1 MFSKYKKKI
10 LLSAVFGALIFL
22 GISLYADFDKLLG
35 ALGKF
40 NWFYFPLIL
49 GLSFLNYVARFYKWE
64 YYLKILKIKVAPLLS
79 FKIFLSAFVMSVTP
93 GKMGEV
99 LKSYL
104 LKEETG
110 TPVAKSAPI
119 IIAERITDFISIIII
134 CIMGAYVFDYGR
146 AIIIGVGIFFIAVTL
161 ILSFQKLSLAII
173 NSLERIKFISKY
185 VHRIH
190 IAYESIYQLVK
201 IKPLVIAVG
210 MSIVAWGFE
219 CLGFYYVLQ
228 IFSSTSNIETSL
240 LTASFIYCF
249 STLVGAI
256 AMLPGGLGATEA
268 TLTGLLIIL
277 KIPKD
282 VSAAST
288 IIIRVAT
295 LWFAVVVGIFA
306 VYFYNKHSKH
316 RLDELDETA
325 IDNSQI

>member
-22 GISLYADFDKLLG
+22 GISHCADFDKLLG

-295 LWFAVVVGIFA
+295 LWFAVVVGIIA

-316 RLDELDETA
+316 RLDELDETV
-325 IDNSQI
+325 IDSSQT

>member
-22 GISLYADFDKLLG
+22 GISFYADFDKLIG

-40 NWFYFPLIL
+40 NWFFFPLIL
-49 GLSFLNYVARFYKWE
+49 SLSFLNYVARFYKWE
-64 YYLKILKIKVAPLLS
+64 YYLKILNIKVAPLLS

-110 TPVAKSAPI
+110 TPIAKSAPI

-146 AIIIGVGIFFIAVTL
+146 SVIIGVGIFFIAVTL
-161 ILSFQKLSLAII
+161 ILSYQKLSLAII
-173 NSLERIKFISKY
+173 NSLERIKFLSKH
-185 VHRIH
+185 VHRLH
-190 IAYESIYQLVK
+190 VAYDSIYQLVK
-201 IKPLVIAVG
+201 IKPLIIAIL
-210 MSIVAWGFE
+210 MSLVAWGFE
-219 CLGFYYVLQ
+219 CGGFYFVLK
-228 IFSSTSNIETSL
+228 IFSSTSNVETGF

-268 TLTGLLIIL
+268 TLTGLLIVL

-288 IIIRVAT
+288 IIIRIAT
-295 LWFAVVVGIFA
+295 LWFAVVVGIVA

-316 RLDELDETA
+316 KLDELDQSE
-325 IDNSQI
+325 

>member
-10 LLSAVFGALIFL
+10 LLSAAFGALIFL
-22 GISLYADFDKLLG
+22 GISLYADFDKLVS

-40 NWFYFPLIL
+40 NWWYFPLIL
-49 GLSFLNYVARFYKWE
+49 SLSFLNYIARFFKWE
-64 YYLKILKIKVAPLLS
+64 YYLKILQIKIAPLLS

-110 TPVAKSAPI
+110 TPIAKSAPI
-119 IIAERITDFISIIII
+119 IIAERITDFISIILI
-134 CIMGAYVFDYGR
+134 CILGAYFFDYGR
-146 AIIIGVGIFFIAVTL
+146 NVIIGVGIFFVAVTL
-161 ILSFQKLSLAII
+161 ILSFKKLSLTII
-173 NSLERIKFISKY
+173 DSLERIKFLSKH
-185 VHRIH
+185 VHKIH
-190 IAYESIYQLVK
+190 VAYESIYQLVK
-201 IKPLVIAVG
+201 IKPLILAVL
-210 MSIVAWGFE
+210 MSLVAWGFE
-219 CLGFYYVLQ
+219 CGGFYFVLK
-228 IFSSTSNIETSL
+228 IFSSTSGIDTNL

-268 TLTGLLIIL
+268 TLTGLLVIL

-295 LWFAVVVGIFA
+295 LWFAVVVGIVS

-316 RLDELDETA
+316 RLDELDSAELA
-325 IDNSQI
+325 E

>member
-22 GISLYADFDKLLG
+22 GISFYADFDKLVG

-40 NWFYFPLIL
+40 NWLFFPIIL
-49 GLSFLNYVARFYKWE
+49 GLSFLNYIARFFKWE
-64 YYLKILKIKVAPLLS
+64 YYLKILNIKVAPLLS

-110 TPVAKSAPI
+110 TPIAKSAPI

-134 CIMGAYVFDYGR
+134 CITGAYVFDYGR
-146 AIIIGVGIFFIAVTL
+146 SIIIGVGIFFIGVTL

-173 NSLERIKFISKY
+173 NSLERIKFISKH
-185 VHRIH
+185 VHKIH
-190 IAYESIYQLVK
+190 IAYDSIYQLVK
-201 IKPLVIAVG
+201 IKPL
-210 MSIVAWGFE
+210 IVAILISLAAWLFE
-219 CLGFYYVLQ
+219 CWGFYYVLK
-228 IFSSTSNIETSL
+228 IFSSTSNIETGF

-249 STLVGAI
+249 ATLVGAI

-268 TLTGLLIIL
+268 SMTGLLIIL

-295 LWFAVVVGIFA
+295 LWFAVVVGIIA

-316 RLDELDETA
+316 KLDEIELQ
-325 IDNSQI
+325 N

>member
-146 AIIIGVGIFFIAVTL
+146 VIIIGVGIFFIAVTL

-185 VHRIH
+185 VHRIR

-295 LWFAVVVGIFA
+295 LWFAVVVGIIA

-316 RLDELDETA
+316 RLDELDETV
-325 IDNSQI
+325 IDSSQT

>member
-10 LLSAVFGALIFL
+10 LLSAIFGAIIFL
-22 GISLYADFDKLLG
+22 GISIYADFDKLLE

-40 NWFYFPLIL
+40 NWYYFPLIL

-64 YYLKILKIKVAPLLS
+64 YYLWILKIKIAPLLS

-99 LKSYL
+99 LKSYML
-104 LKEETG
+104 REETG
-110 TPVAKSAPI
+110 TPVSKSAPI

-134 CIMGAYVFDYGR
+134 CILGAYVFDYGR
-146 AIIIGVGIFFIAVTL
+146 TIIIIMGIFFIAVTL
-161 ILSFQKLSLAII
+161 VLSFQKLSVAII
-173 NSLERIKFISKY
+173 NSLEKIKFISKH

-190 IAYESIYQLVK
+190 IAYDSIYRLVK
-201 IKPLVIAVG
+201 IKPLIIAVA
-210 MSIVAWGFE
+210 MSFVAWGFE

-240 LTASFIYCF
+240 LIASFIYCF

-256 AMLPGGLGATEA
+256 AMLPGGLGVTEA
-268 TLTGLLIIL
+268 TLTGMLIIL
-277 KIPKD
+277 NIPKD

-295 LWFAVVVGIFA
+295 LWFAVLVGIIA

-316 RLDELDETA
+316 KLDELDETA
-325 IDNSQI
+325 LNDSQN

>member
-10 LLSAVFGALIFL
+10 LLSAAFGALIFL
-22 GISLYADFDKLLG
+22 GISLYADFDKLVS

-40 NWFYFPLIL
+40 NWWYFPLIL
-49 GLSFLNYVARFYKWE
+49 SLSFLNYLARFFKWE

-110 TPVAKSAPI
+110 TPIAKSAPI

-134 CIMGAYVFDYGR
+134 CIVGAYFFDYGR
-146 AIIIGVGIFFIAVTL
+146 AIIIGVGIFFIGVTL

-173 NSLERIKFISKY
+173 DSLEKIKFISKH
-185 VHRIH
+185 VHKIH
-190 IAYESIYQLVK
+190 VAYESIYQLVK
-201 IKPLVIAVG
+201 MRPLVIAIL
-210 MSIVAWGFE
+210 MSLVAWGFE
-219 CLGFYYVLQ
+219 CGGFYFVLK

-256 AMLPGGLGATEA
+256 AMLPGGLGVTEA
-268 TLTGLLIIL
+268 SLTGLLIIL

-295 LWFAVVVGIFA
+295 LWFAVVVGVIA

-316 RLDELDETA
+316 RLDEIDETA
-325 IDNSQI
+325 LKD

>member
-64 YYLKILKIKVAPLLS
+64 YYLKILKIKVAPMLS
-79 FKIFLSAFVMSVTP
+79 FKIFLSSFVMSVTP

-295 LWFAVVVGIFA
+295 LWFAVVVGIIA

-316 RLDELDETA
+316 RLDELDETV
-325 IDNSQI
+325 IDSSQT

>member
-1 MFSKYKKKI
+1 LFSKYKKKI

-295 LWFAVVVGIFA
+295 LWFAVVVGIIA

-316 RLDELDETA
+316 RLDELDETV
-325 IDNSQI
+325 IDSSQT

>member
-40 NWFYFPLIL
+40 NWLYFPLIL

-161 ILSFQKLSLAII
+161 ILSFKKLSLRII
-173 NSLERIKFISKY
+173 NSLEKIKFISKH
-185 VHRIH
+185 VHKIH

-201 IKPLVIAVG
+201 IKPLVIAIL
-210 MSIVAWGFE
+210 MSLVAWGFE
-219 CLGFYYVLQ
+219 CGGFYFVLK

-295 LWFAVVVGIFA
+295 LWFAVVVGIIA

-316 RLDELDETA
+316 RLDELDETV
-325 IDNSQI
+325 IESSQT

>member
-1 MFSKYKKKI
+1 LFSKYKKKI
-10 LLSAVFGALIFL
+10 LLSAAFGALIFL
-22 GISLYADFDKLLG
+22 GISVFADFDKLVT

-40 NWFYFPLIL
+40 NWLYFPLIL
-49 GLSFLNYVARFYKWE
+49 ALSFSNYVARFFKWE

-110 TPVAKSAPI
+110 TPIAKSAPI

-134 CIMGAYVFDYGR
+134 CIIGAYFFDYGR
-146 AIIIGVGIFFIAVTL
+146 SIIIAVGIFFIGVTL
-161 ILSFQKLSLAII
+161 ILSFQKLSIAII
-173 NSLERIKFISKY
+173 DSLEKIKFISKH
-185 VHRIH
+185 VHKIH
-190 IAYESIYQLVK
+190 VAYESIYQLVK
-201 IKPLVIAVG
+201 IKPLVIAIL
-210 MSIVAWGFE
+210 MSLVAWLFE
-219 CLGFYYVLQ
+219 CGGFYFVLR

-256 AMLPGGLGATEA
+256 AMLPGGLGVTEA
-268 TLTGLLIIL
+268 SLTGLLIIL

-295 LWFAVVVGIFA
+295 LWFAVVVGVIA

-316 RLDELDETA
+316 KLDELDTIEN
-325 IDNSQI
+325 NS

>member
-10 LLSAVFGALIFL
+10 LLSAAFGALIFL
-22 GISLYADFDKLLG
+22 GISLYADFDKLVT

-40 NWFYFPLIL
+40 NWWYFPVIL
-49 GLSFLNYVARFYKWE
+49 SLSFLNYVARFFKWE

-110 TPVAKSAPI
+110 TPIAKSAPI

-134 CIMGAYVFDYGR
+134 CIVGAYFFDYGR
-146 AIIIGVGIFFIAVTL
+146 TIIIGVGIFFIGVTL

-173 NSLERIKFISKY
+173 DSLEKIKFISKH
-185 VHRIH
+185 VHKIH
-190 IAYESIYQLVK
+190 VAYESIYQLVK
-201 IKPLVIAVG
+201 IKPLLIAIL
-210 MSIVAWGFE
+210 MSFVAWGFE
-219 CLGFYYVLQ
+219 CGGFYFVLK

-256 AMLPGGLGATEA
+256 AMLPGGLGVTEA
-268 TLTGLLIIL
+268 SLTGLLIIL

-295 LWFAVVVGIFA
+295 LWFAVVVGVIS

-316 RLDELDETA
+316 KLDELDALE
-325 IDNSQI
+325 NQS

>member
-1 MFSKYKKKI
+1 LFSKYKKKI
-10 LLSAVFGALIFL
+10 LLSAVFGAMIFL
-22 GISLYADFDKLLG
+22 GISLYADFDKLIS

-40 NWFYFPLIL
+40 NWLYFPLIL

-64 YYLKILKIKVAPLLS
+64 YYLKILNIKVAPMLS

-110 TPVAKSAPI
+110 TPIAKSAPI

-134 CIMGAYVFDYGR
+134 CIAGAYVFDYGR
-146 AIIIGVGIFFIAVTL
+146 SIIIGVGIFFVSVTL
-161 ILSFQKLSLAII
+161 ILSSQKLSLKII
-173 NSLERIKFISKY
+173 DSLERIKFLAKH
-185 VHRIH
+185 VHKMH
-190 IAYESIYQLVK
+190 VAYESIYQLVK
-201 IKPLVIAVG
+201 LRPLIIAVI
-210 MSIVAWGFE
+210 MSLVAWFFE
-219 CLGFYYVLQ
+219 CIGFYFILD
-228 IFSSTSNIETSL
+228 IFSSTSGVHTSV

-268 TLTGLLIIL
+268 TLTGLLIVL

-295 LWFAVVVGIFA
+295 LWFAVLVGI
-306 VYFYNKHSKH
+306 VSIYFYNKHSKH
-316 RLDELDETA
+316 KLEEIELSEN
-325 IDNSQI
+325 ISE